1 VKKFLKCSLFFG
13 FVLLLAGF
21 SSSGINPNGGVL
33 NPKGIIA
40 SQERRLLID
49 SVLFMLIVVV
59 PVIILSFA
67 FAWKYRRKNKKSM
80 YAPGWSHS
88 VLLESIWWAVPC
100 LIIIILSILA
110 WKSSHKLDPYR
121 TIPGKGKSMVIQAVS
136 LQWKWLFIYPKENI
150 ATVNYIEIPKDREVE
165 FQITSDAPMN
175 AFFIPQLGS
184 QIYSMAGMRTR
195 LHIIGNSYG
204 MYKGFSANYSGDGFS
219 DMNFKVKVTSDK
231 GFKNWVNKVKQSK
244 SKLYIPEYKIL
255 VKPSE
260 DNPAS
265 YYSSVKPKLFNR
277 IRMQYT
283 MPNMRLH

>member
-1 VKKFLKCSLFFG
+1 MKKFLKCSLFLG
-13 FVLLLAGF
+13 FVFLLAGF
-21 SSSGINPNGGVL
+21 SNSGISPDGGVL
-33 NPKGIIA
+33 NPKGIVA

-49 SVLFMLIVVV
+49 SVLFMLLVVV

-67 FAWKYRRKNKKSM
+67 FAWKYRRRNKKSA
-80 YAPGWSHS
+80 YAPVWSHS
-88 VLLESIWWAVPC
+88 VLLESIWWGVPC
-100 LIIIILSILA
+100 LIIIILAVLA
-110 WKSSHKLDPYR
+110 WRTSHTLDPYR
-121 TIPGKGKSMVIQAVS
+121 KIPSKDKPMVIQAVS

-150 ATVNYIEIPKDREVE
+150 ATVNYIEIPKDKQVE

-231 GFKNWVNKVKQSK
+231 GYKDWVNKVRQSK
-244 SKLYIPEYKIL
+244 HKLYIPEYQKL

-265 YYSSVKPKLFNR
+265 YYSSVRPKLFKR
-277 IRMQYT
+277 IMMQY
-283 MPNMRLH
+283 MKPKMMLH

>member
-1 VKKFLKCSLFFG
+1 MKKFLKCSLFLG

-33 NPKGIIA
+33 NPKGVIA
-40 SQERRLLID
+40 SQERELLID
-49 SVLFMLIVVV
+49 SVLFMLLVVV

-67 FAWKYRRKNKKSM
+67 FAWKYRRKNKKAT

-110 WKSSHKLDPYR
+110 WRSSHKLDPYR
-121 TIPGKGKSMVIQAVS
+121 TIPGKGKPMVIQAVS

-219 DMNFKVKVTSDK
+219 GMNFKVKVTSDK
-231 GFKNWVNKVKQSK
+231 GYKDWVNKVKQSK

-265 YYSSVKPKLFNR
+265 YYSSVRPKLFNR
-277 IRMQYT
+277 IMMQY
-283 MPNMRLH
+283 MKPNMNLH